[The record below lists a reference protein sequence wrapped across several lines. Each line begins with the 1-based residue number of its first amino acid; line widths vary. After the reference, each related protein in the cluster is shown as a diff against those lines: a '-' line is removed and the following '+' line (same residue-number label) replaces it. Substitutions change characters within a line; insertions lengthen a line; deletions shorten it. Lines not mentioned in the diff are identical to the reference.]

1 MSMRLIFMTSLTMI
15 AFAVNSI
22 LNRLAVDS
30 EIIDPSSF
38 AMVRVGSG
46 ALVLWVILNVKSS
59 ESLTFEKAQFLGALS
74 LAAYIISFSLAYAT
88 LDAGLGALILFGT
101 VQISIFGWSALWAL
115 ARLCSR
121 FVELA

>member
-1 MSMRLIFMTSLTMI
+1 MTSLTMI

-59 ESLTFEKAQFLGALS
+59 E
-74 LAAYIISFSLAYAT
+74 
-88 LDAGLGALILFGT
+88 
-101 VQISIFGWSALWAL
+101 IFN
-115 ARLCSR
+115 
-121 FVELA
+121 F

>member
-38 AMVRVGSG
+38 AMVRVSSG

-59 ESLTFEKAQFLGALS
+59 EPLTFEKAQFLGALS
-74 LAAYIISFSLAYAT
+74 LAAYIIGFSRNPSLQQEMFKICI
-88 LDAGLGALILFGT
+88 LGFALTEAMALFALMMAFLILFT
-101 VQISIFGWSALWAL
+101 F
-115 ARLCSR
+115 
-121 FVELA
+121 